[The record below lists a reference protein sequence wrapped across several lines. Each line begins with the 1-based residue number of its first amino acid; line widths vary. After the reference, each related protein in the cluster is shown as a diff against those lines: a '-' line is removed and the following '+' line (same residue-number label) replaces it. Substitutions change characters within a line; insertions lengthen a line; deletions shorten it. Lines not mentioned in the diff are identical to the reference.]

1 MKKIK
6 PQQNEAD
13 IKEQILLLQ
22 DKIDEELEKP
32 EADMSLIDD
41 YFKQIQILDGGVY
54 LKSDEEIEKGLN
66 QILKRDHPPKRKCI
80 LRYYNTVGKRV
91 AAIFLVI
98 GMFFGISLGVY
109 ATRKPIVEFLLNIRD
124 TFSEIFFNSDAIDDA
139 PDTIETVYTLK
150 NIPDGYNL
158 TERKI
163 QKKHVTTLWVNSNQQ
178 ELIFKQS
185 CLGSNTNF
193 DNENIDSKIIYID
206 NIKIIM
212 IEKSNTREYIW
223 NNNQYVFNIIIPDNI
238 SETEIVSII
247 CSLEEHIT

>member
-41 YFKQIQILDGGVY
+41 YFKQIQILDGGVC
-54 LKSDEEIEKGLN
+54 LKSNKEIEEGLN
-66 QILKRDHPPKRKCI
+66 QILKRDQPPKRKCI
-80 LRYYNTVGKRV
+80 LRYYNTVGKRA
-91 AAIFLVI
+91 AAIFLII